1 MAKKIIIFSGKQ
13 YSGKDTLAGI
23 MLKLMP
29 EFKRYA
35 MGDVI
40 KETYGKLHGI
50 SFDEIEKN
58 KSIYRPELIALG
70 DWGRNQDPDY
80 WLKKIISADGNIFV
94 TDVRLKHEYEIFKA
108 AGAISIRVEAPREI
122 RATRGTLVSE
132 NDLTETDLDN
142 INDWDFIINN
152 DKDLNKLTII
162 AQKLTEE
169 ILFRH

>member
-1 MAKKIIIFSGKQ
+1 M
-13 YSGKDTLAGI
+13 
-23 MLKLMP
+23 
-29 EFKRYA
+29 
-35 MGDVI
+35 
-40 KETYGKLHGI
+40 
-50 SFDEIEKN
+50 
-58 KSIYRPELIALG
+58 
-70 DWGRNQDPDY
+70 
-80 WLKKIISADGNIFV
+80 

-132 NDLTETDLDN
+132 NDLTETDLDS